1 MSGGVGLYDGLTAQS
16 PYMVVKIGSRIY
28 NLDHPNF
35 LQSFQFTR
43 RSESMGE
50 YEIVMTDLM
59 DLDLEAK
66 LINAIQNPTLNP
78 VSFQYGWGMP
88 PGEKSAWYKGILIS
102 YNASF
107 LPNNGLTVTLRG
119 IVNESFG
126 LPQTKTY
133 RGNRISDIVAQV
145 AEYEGWTMVKLDATE
160 DLAEER
166 EFHQQNQTSIEF
178 IRTTLVPEANKGQYP
193 VRFMQTATAT
203 DGTQCWFIKTDPKN
217 PTVTRKEFNFMINAG
232 NFGNVISFSPNYEGA
247 QLAALNTQIGFV
259 DRETNDM
266 IVYENQASQ
275 IAGAD
280 KLLPRNIP
288 YGSTTP
294 DMMSSILQNHWY
306 GQNVG
311 GYDATLEIVGDP
323 KVAPLE
329 YINIIPMRPDGRV
342 HHTGGIYQVMEVVD
356 NIQGSYKTTIQCVK
370 MPGMT
375 YDVSKTLV

>member
-1 MSGGVGLYDGLTAQS
+1 MSGGVSFFDGLTARS
-16 PYMVVKIGSRIY
+16 PYMVVKIGAKIY
-28 NLDHPNF
+28 NLTHPNF

-50 YEIVMTDLM
+50 YQLVMTDLQ

-66 LINAIQNPTLNP
+66 LIDAIQNPNLNP
-78 VSFQYGWGMP
+78 VSLQYGWGMA
-88 PGEKSAWYKGILIS
+88 PGEKSSWYKGILIS
-102 YNASF
+102 YNAQF
-107 LPNNGLTVTLRG
+107 LPNLGLTLTLRG

-133 RGNRISDIVAQV
+133 RGNSVSEIIAQV
-145 AEYEGWTMVKLDATE
+145 CADEGWTIKKLDDTE
-160 DLAEER
+160 PFDEER

-178 IRTTLVPEANKGQYP
+178 IRQTLVPEANKGEFP
-193 VRFMQTATAT
+193 VRFFHTTTAA
-203 DGTQCWFIKTDPKN
+203 DGMICWFVKTDPQN

-266 IVYENQASQ
+266 IVYQNQASN

-288 YGSTTP
+288 FGSTTP
-294 DMMSSILQNHWY
+294 DMMSSILQNNWF
-306 GQNVG
+306 GQNIG

-323 KVAPLE
+323 KVNPLE
-329 YINIIPMRPDGRV
+329 YINIIPVRPDGRV

-356 NIQGSYKTTIQCVK
+356 NIQGSYKTTLQCVK

-375 YDVSKTLV
+375 YDITKTLV